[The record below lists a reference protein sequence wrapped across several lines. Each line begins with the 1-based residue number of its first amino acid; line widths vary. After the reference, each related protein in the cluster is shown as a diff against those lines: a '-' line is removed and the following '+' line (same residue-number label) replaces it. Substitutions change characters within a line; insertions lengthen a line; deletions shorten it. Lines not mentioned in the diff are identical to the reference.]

1 MTLPFIE
8 FETSSNPAFSV
19 IWLHGLGADGNDF
32 VPVAEALSLPG
43 MRFIFPHAPIRPV
56 TLNGG
61 YRMRAWYDIYSLDL
75 KSGEDREGMLDTQQR
90 ISEFIAREK
99 ERGIASDHVLLAGF
113 SQGGAAVLY
122 AGLRCP
128 ERLAGIM
135 ALSAY
140 LPLATSLRQE
150 AHPANSETPLFMA
163 HGTMDDVIPI
173 SAGRASRD
181 ALANLGHE
189 VRWCDYAMAHS
200 VCQDEIGDIAA
211 WIGEIVARAL

>member
-32 VPVAEALSLPG
+32 IPVAEALSLPD

-61 YRMRAWYDIYSLDL
+61 YRMRAWYDLYSLDL

-99 ERGIASDHVLLAGF
+99 ERGMASDHVFLAGF
-113 SQGGAAVLY
+113 SQGGAAALY
-122 AGLRCP
+122 AGLRHP

-140 LPLATSLRQE
+140 LPLADSLREE
-150 AHPANSETPLFMA
+150 AHSANSETPLFMA
-163 HGTMDDVIPI
+163 HGTMDEVIPI

-189 VRWCDYAMAHS
+189 VEWRDYAMAHS

-211 WIGEIVARAL
+211 WIGKIVARAL